1 MVEAIFS
8 YEPLYME
15 AIYKLSDL
23 LMSHKNLQSIT
34 WSIGIAHY
42 QIKL

>member
-1 MVEAIFS
+1 MAEAIFS

-23 LMSHKNLQSIT
+23 FMSHKDLQSIT
-34 WSIGIAHY
+34 
-42 QIKL
+42 